1 MKKVLFLLTTL
12 LVVVTLCGCDN
23 ENKQEEITNM
33 YIDVAKLTE
42 EEKDIINLTGGNNIG
57 HIFDFSLDENV
68 KSMYINTYQLVDG
81 KWESINNRSSRA
93 FSDIKGRLAIDFE
106 NGFEDLKIAIQS
118 EHSNGSFSN
127 TSDVEN
133 DKYKG
138 MGVSTSLLANK
149 TEIIYE
155 KEIPLAI
162 QIITY
167 KNEVSSYIVE
177 YFEKPEEYAKFDY
190 EYVYAITVMFSEKEL
205 NHEEIEI
212 TSGEK
217 VNNIIIEGMQEE
229 VNYEGTKSSLGYT
242 IQYDEEALNLT
253 RENEKDIYRATN
265 EDIKDKVYFTV
276 EYLNKSYEDL
286 KNENKDT
293 NIEEI
298 EVNGQKA
305 FVVTYIDNVLF
316 DENNNSTWKWD
327 SDVKTLWYIDANDG
341 TYSIEEHYFYEAT
354 EGFRSEIKSNDKY
367 IKNR

>member
-1 MKKVLFLLTTL
+1 MKKTL
-12 LVVVTLCGCDN
+12 LILITLLFVVTLCGCDN
-23 ENKQEEITNM
+23 EKQKENITM
-33 YIDVAKLTE
+33 YIDVAKLTK
-42 EEKDIINLTGGNNIG
+42 EEKDIIDLTGGNNTG

-68 KSMYINTYQLVDG
+68 KSMYINTYRLVDG
-81 KWESINNRSSRA
+81 EWKSINNRSSRA

-106 NGFEDLKIAIQS
+106 DGFEDLKIAIQS

-127 TSDVEN
+127 SSDVEN

-162 QIITY
+162 QIITS
-167 KNEVSSYIVE
+167 KNEVRSYIVE

-190 EYVYAITVMFSEKEL
+190 EYVYAMTVMFSEKEL
-205 NHEEIEI
+205 SHEKLEIP
-212 TSGEK
+212 SGEK

-253 RENEKDIYRATN
+253 RENEKDIYRAN
-265 EDIKDKVYFTV
+265 NDDIKDKVYFTV
-276 EYLNKSYEDL
+276 EYLNKSYDDL
-286 KNENKDT
+286 KKENKD
-293 NIEEI
+293 NNFEEI

-305 FVVTYIDNVLF
+305 FIVTYIDNVLF

-327 SDVKTLWYIDANDG
+327 SDVKTLWYIEADDG
-341 TYSIEEHYFYEAT
+341 TYFIEEHYFFEAT
-354 EGFRSEIKSNDKY
+354 EGWGVRLNQMINTFKIDK
-367 IKNR
+367 